1 MSGDISKFEI
11 GKIIKKLDM
20 IILKGILLVFFHRM
34 ILTHLLIHKIIH
46 KIMIN
51 KIIKI
56 SIFDFKYRSI
66 RLTNVFQH
74 VGGVFVSY
82 LILLVKLV
90 QKALLFKTMK
100 K

>member
-11 GKIIKKLDM
+11 GKIIKKLNM

-34 ILTHLLIHKIIH
+34 ILTHLLIH

-82 LILLVKLV
+82 LILLV
-90 QKALLFKTMK
+90 
-100 K
+100 

>member
-34 ILTHLLIHKIIH
+34 ILNYLLIHKIIH
-46 KIMIN
+46 

-66 RLTNVFQH
+66 RLTNVFQY

-82 LILLVKLV
+82 LILLV
-90 QKALLFKTMK
+90 
-100 K
+100 